1 MAVGMN
7 HNLDI
12 STLSRREKEHLLEL
26 LNAKEEKARINA
38 AKTDLLEF
46 AKQVFPNYAIGPHH
60 KRLASLLQDVA
71 AGKKKRIIVNIAPR
85 FGKSLLVSHLF
96 PAWYLGHHP
105 DHKLI
110 TATHTASLSELF
122 GRQVRN
128 TIASNEYQEIFP
140 GTAMAE
146 DSKSAGAWNTSAD
159 GSFYAV
165 GVGGALAGRGADLL
179 VIDDPHSE
187 QDGRSNS
194 RTAFDQ
200 AWEWYQTGP
209 RQRLQWGGAIV
220 VVATRW
226 SLLDMT
232 GRLLDHQARNPD
244 ADQWEVIEFPA
255 ILPATETAPE
265 KSLWPEK
272 WPMEELLKAKASMDP
287 RYWNSQYMQDPT
299 SDANAL
305 LKREWWQVW
314 EEEDPP
320 ECQFIIQVWD
330 TAHEAKT
337 SADFSACLTLG
348 VWKNDED
355 KGRNHLILLDAFRDR
370 MEFPELKKVAFEHW
384 TDWKPDAFIIEKK
397 AAGAPLIQELR
408 SMGIPVNE
416 FSPSRGN
423 DKMARVNAVTDILA
437 SGKVWAPNTRWAKE
451 VIEECAAFPVS
462 QHDDYLDCLTCA
474 LLRFRQGRFVEL
486 ETDFQD
492 EPKMFRSSRFA
503 GYY

>member
-1 MAVGMN
+1 
-7 HNLDI
+7 
-12 STLSRREKEHLLEL
+12 
-26 LNAKEEKARINA
+26 
-38 AKTDLLEF
+38 
-46 AKQVFPNYAIGPHH
+46 
-60 KRLASLLQDVA
+60 
-71 AGKKKRIIVNIAPR
+71 
-85 FGKSLLVSHLF
+85 
-96 PAWYLGHHP
+96 
-105 DHKLI
+105 
-110 TATHTASLSELF
+110 
-122 GRQVRN
+122 
-128 TIASNEYQEIFP
+128 
-140 GTAMAE
+140 
-146 DSKSAGAWNTSAD
+146 
-159 GSFYAV
+159 
-165 GVGGALAGRGADLL
+165 
-179 VIDDPHSE
+179 
-187 QDGRSNS
+187 
-194 RTAFDQ
+194 
-200 AWEWYQTGP
+200 
-209 RQRLQWGGAIV
+209 
-220 VVATRW
+220 
-226 SLLDMT
+226 MT